1 MDKILLNNKNYLQY
15 SKLKKSGVD
24 NLKLG
29 GWGFFEGPKNPPNW
43 GSNPPLVSSLL
54 HTHNSVY
61 SAVNQLNQAW
71 KWSETDS
78 ILHCLPLHHVH
89 GFVNAL
95 LCPLSTGADIHMLGG
110 FRGPEEVLSKFKG
123 DINVFMAVPTIYTR
137 IVKHLEENSLKLDL
151 SGFRLLV
158 SGSAA
163 LPAPMFAKFEK
174 LGEYRLL
181 ERYGMTEI
189 NMALSNP
196 LEPESCRIPG
206 FVGKELPG
214 VTVRLVDDDENVLY
228 ETGQPIEDSGSNI
241 SGKLYIKSP
250 SMFKEYLNKQEAT
263 SETFTKDHWFK
274 TGDMAEFNLKHQ
286 SFKILG
292 RESTD
297 IIKSGGYKISAL
309 EIEEKILEKNDD
321 RFVEIAVIGSDC
333 EDLGERIVAVVV
345 VDESLVNCVVE
356 LDFGNLVKYQRPHV
370 VHVMVEGLPRN
381 VMGKVNKKQL
391 KMDLKF

>member
-1 MDKILLNNKNYLQY
+1 M
-15 SKLKKSGVD
+15 
-24 NLKLG
+24 
-29 GWGFFEGPKNPPNW
+29 
-43 GSNPPLVSSLL
+43 
-54 HTHNSVY
+54 
-61 SAVNQLNQAW
+61 
-71 KWSETDS
+71 
-78 ILHCLPLHHVH
+78 H

-110 FRGPEEVLSKFKG
+110 FRGPEHVLSKFESG
-123 DINVFMAVPTIYTR
+123 DVNVFMAVPTIYTR

-163 LPAPMFAKFEK
+163 LPAPMFEKFK
-174 LGEYRLL
+174 NLGGYRLL

-196 LEPESCRIPG
+196 LEPENDRIPG
-206 FVGKELPG
+206 FVGKELPE

-228 ETGQPIEDSGSNI
+228 ETGRPIQDSGKSNI
-241 SGKLYIKSP
+241 SGKMYVKSP
-250 SMFKEYLNKQEAT
+250 AMFKEYINKPEAT
-263 SETFTKDHWFK
+263 SETFTDDNWFK
-274 TGDMAEFNLKHQ
+274 TGDMAEFNSKHQ

-309 EIEEKILEKNDD
+309 EIEEKILEKNGD

-333 EDLGERIVAVVV
+333 KDLGERIVAVVV
-345 VDESLVNCVVE
+345 VDGSDGNCVVE

-370 VHVMVEGLPRN
+370 VHVMADKLPRN
-381 VMGKVNKKQL
+381 VMGKVNKKEL
-391 KMDLKF
+391 KMGLKF